1 MFLEI
6 FSSRIAVDW
15 KPLKGKAFLTEDDLA
30 EAIASSFLSENKYVF
45 VQFEGLCETKA
56 NHDETNLLIDKVYHT
71 LWLISGE
78 YYLLCVS
85 EKNPSLAHVDIYRG
99 AVDRDKMCL
108 QPGIYD
114 LVEMDKLPYKGR
126 LYLKNEII

>member
-1 MFLEI
+1 MFLELL
-6 FSSRIAVDW
+6 RGRTAVDW
-15 KPLKGKAFLTEDDLA
+15 RPLKGKAFLTEDDLA
-30 EAIASSFLSENKYVF
+30 EAIASSFLSERKYVF

-56 NHDETNLLIDKVYHT
+56 NHDETNLLVDKVYHT

-85 EKNPSLAHVDIYRG
+85 EKNPSLVHADIYQG
-99 AVDRDKMCL
+99 TVNRDKMCL
-108 QPGIYD
+108 LPGIYD